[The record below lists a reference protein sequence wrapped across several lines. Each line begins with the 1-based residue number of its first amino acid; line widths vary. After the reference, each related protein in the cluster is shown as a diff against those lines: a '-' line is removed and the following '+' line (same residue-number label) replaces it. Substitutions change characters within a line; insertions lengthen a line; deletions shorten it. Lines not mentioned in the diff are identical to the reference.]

1 MKASNLRT
9 GKIEGFLKDG
19 KQFPS
24 VSIALQLGLL
34 TLVGFIVRVAVS
46 EVFLGGLGRDWDQGD
61 EVGYVTLATHMVQG
75 LGFSTDPAIPTSWR
89 VPGVPLLLA
98 IPIALLEAEI
108 IAIRIFMCFVE
119 SLLIPT
125 FYLLVRSVTGSAKLA
140 LIAGIIGILF
150 PSWLIPAGAV
160 MSDVPAA
167 ILVTLMVWMLIE
179 GHQRQS
185 FSWIIGAGLV
195 WGAATLVRPVP
206 LAYAPAIILWL
217 VLVMPSWKRSMAA
230 SFAVLISFVC
240 VLAPWSI
247 RNTRVHGE
255 FVALSTQA
263 GGELYVGNHPGATG
277 VLAADQPYFQD
288 KLDQRYPKHQFNE
301 VTRHKLFKADAINFI
316 PGQSLAFRRA
326 LCNSLRTVVEG
337 LFSEGS
343 TGTKAWR

>member
-1 MKASNLRT
+1 
-9 GKIEGFLKDG
+9 
-19 KQFPS
+19 
-24 VSIALQLGLL
+24 
-34 TLVGFIVRVAVS
+34 
-46 EVFLGGLGRDWDQGD
+46 
-61 EVGYVTLATHMVQG
+61 
-75 LGFSTDPAIPTSWR
+75 
-89 VPGVPLLLA
+89 
-98 IPIALLEAEI
+98 
-108 IAIRIFMCFVE
+108 
-119 SLLIPT
+119 
-125 FYLLVRSVTGSAKLA
+125 
-140 LIAGIIGILF
+140 
-150 PSWLIPAGAV
+150 

-263 GGELYVGNHPGATG
+263 GGELFVGNHPGATG

-343 TGTKAWR
+343 TGTKPGGNRHLRFSAPFLFFKPFDVDGSADLKCYFCLLLSVTQPFIWSSPPTYATGFR